1 MTIVSPGEPP
11 SVTLRAALGEIDI
24 YLFDQLLKGR
34 FDRVRTVLDAGCGS
48 GRNVHHLLQQGF
60 DVFAVD
66 ADPSSLAHVR
76 ALAARLS
83 PDLPGTHFQVAAVEA
98 MPWPDASMDVVISSA
113 VLHFARDEGHFHAMV
128 REMWRVLRPG
138 GLLFARLASVIGLEA
153 PVQWIE
159 GRRAQLPDRTVR
171 FVVDE
176 AMLMDLTR
184 ELEGELADP
193 LKTTNVQNLR
203 AMTTWCVRKHA

>member
-1 MTIVSPGEPP
+1 MRRDSGAP
-11 SVTLRAALGEIDI
+11 SEHLRAAFGDIDI

-34 FDRVRTVLDAGCGS
+34 LDRARAVLDAGCGR
-48 GRNVHHLLQQGF
+48 GRNLHYLLQQGF
-60 DVFAVD
+60 AVFAVD
-66 ADPSSLAHVR
+66 ADPDAVAQTR
-76 ALAARLS
+76 ALVAQLS
-83 PDLPGTHFQVAAVEA
+83 PDLPATHVQVAAVEA

-113 VLHFARDEGHFHAMV
+113 VLHFARDEPHFRAMV

-153 PVQWIE
+153 PVRWIE
-159 GRRAQLPDRTVR
+159 GRRAYLPDGSVR

-176 AMLMDLTR
+176 AMLLDLTR
-184 ELEGELADP
+184 ELEGELVDP

-203 AMTTWCVRKHA
+203 AMTTWCVKKGR